1 MQVSLNKFIIEAVES
16 ALLNS
21 HFYLRNLKIFS
32 PKINYQFKFK
42 PLNTYQKIINTVS
55 ANTMLIQLDLY
66 FTYLQSKAFSECNF
80 HAATVDYRKNS
91 RPPHK
96 IDGVFTTA
104 SKEAGPCAIPNTNKT
119 LLYARLYRQESKPQT
134 LLTSDKQ
141 SRKAYW

>member
-104 SKEAGPCAIPNTNKT
+104 SKEAGLCNSQH
-119 LLYARLYRQESKPQT
+119 L
-134 LLTSDKQ
+134 
-141 SRKAYW
+141 